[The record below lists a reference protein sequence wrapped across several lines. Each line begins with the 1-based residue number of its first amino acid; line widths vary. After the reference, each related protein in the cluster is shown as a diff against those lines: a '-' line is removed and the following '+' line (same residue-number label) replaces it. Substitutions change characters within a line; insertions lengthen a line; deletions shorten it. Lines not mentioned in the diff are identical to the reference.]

1 MKIVISA
8 FVRSC
13 AGEKMNA
20 SPFAKSVSDHHLV
33 EPSQQEF
40 VPLIDGIVK
49 RALNVLGED
58 GGNPYV

>member
-1 MKIVISA
+1 
-8 FVRSC
+8 
-13 AGEKMNA
+13 MNA

-40 VPLIDGIVK
+40 VLLIDGIVK